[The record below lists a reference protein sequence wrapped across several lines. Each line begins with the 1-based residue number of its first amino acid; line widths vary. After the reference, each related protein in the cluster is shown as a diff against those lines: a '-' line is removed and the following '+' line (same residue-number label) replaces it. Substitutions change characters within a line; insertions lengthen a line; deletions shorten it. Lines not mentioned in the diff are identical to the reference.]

1 MCVPVGSADS
11 EQLMPMS
18 WFIGAGPT
26 RGLKRKQ
33 HPEKF
38 LHAYRLYN
46 LNSLD

>member
-1 MCVPVGSADS
+1 MRAYPVGSADS

-18 WFIGAGPT
+18 WFTGAGPT

-38 LHAYRLYN
+38 L
-46 LNSLD
+46 